1 MNWPLWGLRLEGLC
15 VERNVLRGLSL
26 GALILFLSLSNTVL
40 GDCQDA
46 LSKLGKFPAWSNKDK
61 NLSLTARDLFPEEFV
76 SGVES
81 TLGRFDIRV
90 AHYPNRGFLSIMG
103 TVRNRPCVR
112 VKLYEDPEHPQA
124 MIVDD
129 LNLENPLRREDSTNL
144 NPDQSSKGLPPQVFR
159 HVKERLFE
167 IVKAAGFQEIRTHSQ
182 QHFAVVQLYKRFVG
196 MEPVDEKSKKTL
208 EHLEGLYSFSRKELP
223 EELRPKDVEEFTRW
237 LGSGGLDPAGLTQ
250 RRVHL
255 LQDYLEEGTVHHSFS
270 LLKNKKGEV
279 IGALFNDNEKAK
291 SNIVFFDYTEKTP
304 KILNWFY
311 IAASHQLELVRK
323 LY

>member
-1 MNWPLWGLRLEGLC
+1 
-15 VERNVLRGLSL
+15 VERNVLRRFSL
-26 GALILFLSLSNTVL
+26 GALILFLGLSNAVL
-40 GDCQDA
+40 GDCQDT
-46 LSKLGKFPAWSNKDK
+46 LSKLGKISTWSNKDK

-76 SGVES
+76 REVES

-112 VKLYEDPEHPQA
+112 VKLYEDPEHPQS

-129 LNLENPLRREDSTNL
+129 LNLENPLRREDSANL

-167 IVKAAGFQEIRTHSQ
+167 IVKAGGFQEIRTHSQ

-196 MEPVDEKSKKTL
+196 MEPVDEKSRKTL
-208 EHLEGLYSFSRKELP
+208 DYLEGLYSFSRKELP

-237 LGSGGLDPAGLTQ
+237 LGSGGSDPSGITP
-250 RRVHL
+250 RRVHIL
-255 LQDYLEEGTVHHSFS
+255 EAFLEEGTVHHSFS